1 LKAPALYKA
10 MNIDPVPEYLT
21 IEEAA
26 AYLSMRPAQVRK
38 LLRQFGLSE
47 FTRAQIGKEVKI
59 SKAHLDAIVGHEA
72 TPQSMPQPAPRRRR
86 GGAA

>member
-1 LKAPALYKA
+1 
-10 MNIDPVPEYLT
+10 MNIDPFPEYLT

-26 AYLSMRPAQVRK
+26 AYLSLRPAQVRK
-38 LLRQFGLSE
+38 LLREFGLSE

-59 SKAHLDAIVGHEA
+59 RKAHLDAIVGHEA
-72 TPQSMPQPAPRRRR
+72 AQQSRPEPAPRRRR

>member
-1 LKAPALYKA
+1 
-10 MNIDPVPEYLT
+10 MNIDLFPEYLT

-38 LLRQFGLSE
+38 LLREFGLSE

-59 SKAHLDAIVGHEA
+59 SKEHLDTIVHGHQA
-72 TPQSMPQPAPRRRR
+72 AAAQTQPTRRRR

>member
-1 LKAPALYKA
+1 
-10 MNIDPVPEYLT
+10 MNIDPFPEYLT

-26 AYLSMRPAQVRK
+26 AYLSLRPAQVRK
-38 LLRQFGLSE
+38 LLREFGLSE

-59 SKAHLDAIVGHEA
+59 RKAHLDALVGHEA
-72 TPQSMPQPAPRRRR
+72 AQQARPEPAPRRRR

>member
-1 LKAPALYKA
+1 
-10 MNIDPVPEYLT
+10 MNIDLFPEYLT
-21 IEEAA
+21 IEQAA

-38 LLRQFGLSE
+38 LLREFGLGE

-59 SKAHLDAIVGHEA
+59 SKRHLDVIVHGHAVEM
-72 TPQSMPQPAPRRRR
+72 TRPQRRRR

>member
-1 LKAPALYKA
+1 
-10 MNIDPVPEYLT
+10 MNIDPFPDYLT
-21 IEEAA
+21 IEQAA

-38 LLRQFGLSE
+38 LLREFGLSE

-59 SKAHLDAIVGHEA
+59 SKEHLDTIVHGHQA
-72 TPQSMPQPAPRRRR
+72 SQQVQPARRRR